1 MADLPQTKTSNIIPI
16 SGSYLSAKNR
26 KKLFEKGSISSFDSS
41 IGGGIIPIRNSKNI
55 EILSTKVNSDSSAI
69 NSLQEQVANLS
80 AKNIQLTS
88 SLSAVNILQSQIT
101 ILRTSVNNLGS
112 TLQEIGTLI
121 NNDSQLEIQKDNQE
135 LEIERKLSQRSIRE
149 GKESEL
155 EKKIQTALLTPVQEV
170 GGRVQ
175 GVLGSLMGF
184 FGNLFL
190 GWLTNQGIE
199 ALRAS
204 FSGNKRKLDDI
215 KNTTISNLA
224 IVGGIFSA
232 FKFGIGG
239 IISTITRLSSTVGN
253 LIIGKTISS
262 LFGNLLK
269 FIPGVKLPSPTN
281 PSGNPK
287 PSGGPAGGLGT
298 LFGTGMEALQ
308 GNVGETILG
317 GAAFLPGWPGVIA
330 KGAFWGEQI
339 LDAFGK
345 GVIPEGQLQ
354 LPNIDIKNLYST
366 SETFLNSDSTS
377 TNFLDTIKPIQLPDF
392 TNLFK
397 SSTTPINSSTQQSSS
412 SLDTTSPPNQI
423 SQSFNIK
430 PQISLS
436 PEMANVAFSPDN
448 IFSSNSSAN
457 YNYNSES
464 LIDFSK
470 SPLYGRV
477 KINIEGQDQQEQIN
491 DINKPTLSS
500 IPSKGMQTLPF
511 DIKPEPEPKPT
522 IVYQKSS
529 TKQSG
534 GNTMP
539 LKTGTATN
547 VPIIASSNSD
557 NIYTLYSQTNYNV
570 IV

>member
-1 MADLPQTKTSNIIPI
+1 MADLPQAKNSNIIPI

-26 KKLFEKGSISSFDSS
+26 KKLFERGSFSSFDSS

-55 EILSTKVNSDSSAI
+55 EILSTKISSDSSAI
-69 NSLQEQVANLS
+69 NSLQEQVANLN
-80 AKNIQLTS
+80 ARNIQLTS
-88 SLSAVNILQSQIT
+88 SLSAVNILQNQIS

-121 NNDSQLEIQKDNQE
+121 NSDSQLEIQKDQQE

-184 FGNLFL
+184 FQNLL
-190 GWLTNQGIE
+190 IGWLTNQGIE

-224 IVGGIFSA
+224 LVGGIFSA

-239 IISTITRLSSTVGN
+239 IISTISRLSSTVGN

-281 PSGNPK
+281 

-317 GAAFLPGWPGVIA
+317 GAAFLPGWPGAIA
-330 KGAFWGEQI
+330 KGAFWGEQL
-339 LDAFGK
+339 LDAFGN
-345 GVIPEGQLQ
+345 GVIPEGSIQ
-354 LPNIDIKNLYST
+354 LPNIDIKNLYSIP
-366 SETFLNSDSTS
+366 
-377 TNFLDTIKPIQLPDF
+377 TNLMDGVKSIQLPDF

-412 SLDTTSPPNQI
+412 SLDTTSQSNQI

-436 PEMANVAFSPDN
+436 PEMKNVAFSPDN

-477 KINIEGQDQQEQIN
+477 KINIEGQDQQDQIN

-500 IPSKGMQTLPF
+500 IPSKGVQTLPF

-529 TKQSG
+529 TKQTG
-534 GNTMP
+534 GNNMP